1 MVEERRDRIRLESKF
16 QADLIDTIKKEFPG
30 AIVLKNDP
38 DINQGFPDLTILWED
53 RWAVLEVKRSKD
65 ASHQPN
71 QDYYVNRL
79 DAMSYSSFVYPE
91 NMKEVID
98 GIQRAFGTRR

>member
-16 QADLIDTIKKEFPG
+16 QADLIDTIKKELPG
-30 AIVLKNDP
+30 AIILKNDP

-53 RWAVLEVKRSKD
+53 RWAVLEVKRSAK

-71 QDYYVNRL
+71 QDYYVHKLN
-79 DAMSYSSFVYPE
+79 AMSYSSFVYPE

-98 GIQRAFGTRR
+98 GIQRTFGTRR

>member
-1 MVEERRDRIRLESKF
+1 MVEERRDRIRLESQF
-16 QADLIDTIKKEFPG
+16 QAELIDTIKKEFPG
-30 AIVLKNDP
+30 AIILKNDP

-53 RWAVLEVKRSKD
+53 RWAVLEVKRSAT

-79 DAMSYSSFVYPE
+79 NAMSYSSFVYPE

-98 GIQRAFGTRR
+98 GIQRTFGAGR